1 MFDPLPMVPLL
12 IVPFEWPL
20 STMGCDEPDCIPCK
34 KLSSQG
40 SRVGVASSVEAPGPG
55 LTNLALSL
63 LFDELPMVKIESK
76 LASISINGSDFL
88 AWFRVGDHSAQN
100 GLMVVVGFFVVEMMC
115 DVGVVPWVDVVDFGV
130 VVTGGFGVVEVM
142 APKIRFGRLGSVG
155 KLLSGLIEEA
165 TWLCDVNV

>member
-1 MFDPLPMVPLL
+1 MVPLL
-12 IVPFEWPL
+12 IVPFVWPL
-20 STMGCDEPDCIPCK
+20 LTMGCDKPDCIPCK

-55 LTNLALSL
+55 FTNLALSL
-63 LFDELPMVKIESK
+63 LLDELPMVKIESRS
-76 LASISINGSDFL
+76 ASISINGSDFL

-100 GLMVVVGFFVVEMMC
+100 GLMVVVGFFVVEMMW
-115 DVGVVPWVDVVDFGV
+115 DVGVLPCVDVVDFGV
-130 VVTGGFGVVEVM
+130 EVTGGFGVVGVM

-165 TWLCDVNV
+165 TWLYDVND